1 MILARSLAAISP
13 STKRSRSAFG
23 CSRPRFTRPRLFRT
37 TAGEAEGTV
46 ADRGAAVHGAGARL
60 RGAQAGGIGCR
71 LVLQAATT
79 RGRVGRRCQLQRR
92 GSCSPFLLYRLSALE
107 LAPSFILGT
116 SGDGADLRIE
126 HDDCSFMRP
135 DSDHAR
141 PPALDL
147 SRWKDALRLD
157 GPASWTQ
164 GPRRCG
170 HLDMPIG
177 LRSHDR
183 VDCGGGRASHTAKG
197 APYGSNTS
205 GKVRCYAEEGISV
218 TANYARAAG
227 SHP

>member
-1 MILARSLAAISP
+1 MSLARSLAAISP

-164 GPRRCG
+164 GPGDVATWTCRLDFGRTIEWTVGVAERRTRPKVPRMG
-170 HLDMPIG
+170 QTHLARSVVMP
-177 LRSHDR
+177 RK
-183 VDCGGGRASHTAKG
+183 AFQ
-197 APYGSNTS
+197 
-205 GKVRCYAEEGISV
+205 
-218 TANYARAAG
+218 
-227 SHP
+227 